1 LESLLLGN
9 DYLLKI
15 GSFGCITKGYKE
27 DIGEGNSDYRPPE
40 IKSGV
45 CRDPFKADIYTAG
58 IILFLFVNF
67 VFPYSEDI
75 NVGGMDLYEF
85 LMNQT
90 KKYFVA
96 LRKAYPDVPE
106 TSEEFK
112 ELFLMMVKLNPAER
126 PNFE

>member
-1 LESLLLGN
+1 
-9 DYLLKI
+9 
-15 GSFGCITKGYKE
+15 
-27 DIGEGNSDYRPPE
+27 
-40 IKSGV
+40 
-45 CRDPFKADIYTAG
+45 
-58 IILFLFVNF
+58 
-67 VFPYSEDI
+67 
-75 NVGGMDLYEF
+75 
-85 LMNQT
+85 MNQT